1 MKDLAGSTLYYAPGG
16 GLGHMRRA
24 HWVAKQLGFA
34 HDWTLIA
41 SPAPHLQAWMA
52 DRTRVERIPSAL
64 ENRRTDL
71 QAWLRDIVDRVRPQR
86 IFVDAFPGGLFG
98 EWCGF
103 DLPPDIE
110 QIHVARL
117 LVWSN
122 YCGRLCEPSPRF
134 DRIYILEPLHQEH
147 EKALNRMSSSVGP
160 LVLEPFVADSETAPP
175 VSSPFWLITHSEP
188 VEEVLELLA
197 HAREAAHI
205 EGAAPS
211 FVLATMCDVVTPGV
225 EVLRNADARTLYSSA
240 SRIFSA
246 AGFNTMQETKAWR
259 ARHYF
264 IPMPRRLDDQFERA
278 RRARHV

>member
-98 EWCGF
+98 EWCGL

-197 HAREAAHI
+197 HAREEAPLEGEAHRLVAGADRQR
-205 EGAAPS
+205 EQERQERGHAEEQHGGGGRVGVPAQRKVPARVEGGAAQHDRHRVFQAGEP
-211 FVLATMCDVVTPGV
+211 TG
-225 EVLRNADARTLYSSA
+225 NDA
-240 SRIFSA
+240 
-246 AGFNTMQETKAWR
+246 
-259 ARHYF
+259 
-264 IPMPRRLDDQFERA
+264 ERK
-278 RRARHV
+278 